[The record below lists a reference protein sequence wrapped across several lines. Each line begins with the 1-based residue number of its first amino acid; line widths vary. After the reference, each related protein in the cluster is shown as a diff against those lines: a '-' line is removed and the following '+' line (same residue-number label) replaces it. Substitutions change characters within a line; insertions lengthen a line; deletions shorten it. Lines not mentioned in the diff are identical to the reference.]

1 MKIKFKVQDYQTEA
15 VQAVVDCFEGQPF
28 LSPFSYRIDSGKE
41 QTLQQGQSGDLL
53 SQAEKSGFRN
63 QLIQLND
70 TELLSNIQRVQRKQN
85 LFSSESLTDYQDA
98 KGRKKPT
105 SYKPG
110 AALNLDIEMETG
122 TGKTYCY
129 IKTMFELN
137 KHYGWSK
144 FIVIVPSIAIREGV
158 YSSFQDT
165 AEHFAEHYHKKARFF
180 IYDSSRLHEIESF
193 SSNDGINVMIMNI
206 QAFASSSQ
214 ANRRIYDEL
223 DAFNSRKPIDV
234 IKANNPILILDE
246 PQRLEGKATLE
257 ALPRFNP
264 LFILRYSATHNT
276 KHNLIYRLDAIDAY
290 NHKLVKKI
298 EVRGIK
304 TQGIAGTA
312 AYLYLQNIDISKQA
326 PVARLDM
333 QVQSSNGQ
341 ISRKIRR
348 IEKGDNLFVLSG
360 NLEAY
365 RDRYVVTQIDAY
377 NDTIEF
383 ENGLVLKAG
392 DVHGDLTEQ
401 QLRRIQIRETI
412 DAHLKKEQS
421 LFKQGIKVLSLF
433 FIDTVAKYRDYDQAD
448 AKGEYARI
456 FEEEYND
463 AVARYFDELD
473 LEENDAYRHYLHQQ
487 KAEQVHKG
495 YFSIDKNK
503 NLVDPRVA
511 RSTLTTDDA
520 SAYDLIMRDKKRLLS
535 FAEPTRFIFS
545 HSALREGWDNP
556 NIFVLCMLKAAD
568 PEKITTR
575 RQEVGR
581 GLRISVNQQGARM
594 DDPATV
600 HDINVLTV
608 VANESFS
615 DFAKAMQKEML
626 ENLAARPRKA
636 ETSFF
641 NGKVVKASDGE
652 EVTLNDI
659 DAAMIVSYLKRS
671 QYIDKDGFLTEQ
683 FHQDKK
689 NDNLVPMDLDYV
701 HIAPQLVD
709 LISSLAIEA
718 SIPVIGD
725 ARARKTNPRNDA
737 NLAKKEFQA
746 LWSRINQKAIYRVD
760 FDSVELIKS
769 AVARINDQLFVRQL
783 SYVVETGTQ
792 SEQMSYEGLQLGSEF
807 QVKTDGAQRYTEEKA
822 VISTVSYDLVG
833 KVAEQAELTRYSAAQ
848 ILSRI
853 KSSKFGMYAQNPEHF
868 ISETSR
874 LIKECKAATL
884 IERLSYDLLNES
896 YGLDIFTENQI
907 GEDFTKASEKLTKH
921 VYDYLVTDS
930 KKEKEFADKLEQNQ
944 HIEVYAKLPND
955 FKIPTPVGDYNPD
968 WAIAFTEGSVKHV
981 YFVAETKGSLSS
993 LELREIEQ
1001 HKIDCARK
1009 FFAKLAENQPQQA
1022 IRYDVVATYDDLLD
1036 KVS

>member
-15 VQAVVDCFEGQPF
+15 VQAVVDCFAGQPF
-28 LSPFSYRIDSGKE
+28 LGSFSYRIDPGKNKA
-41 QTLQQGQSGDLL
+41 QSQGDMVA
-53 SQAEKSGFRN
+53 QAQGTGFRN
-63 QLIQLND
+63 QLIQLTD
-70 TELLSNIQRVQRKQN
+70 EELLRNIQQVQRKQN
-85 LFSSESLTDYQDA
+85 LFPSESLTDYQDA
-98 KGRKKPT
+98 KGKKT
-105 SYKPG
+105 KASYNPG

-129 IKTMFELN
+129 TKTMFELN

-144 FIVIVPSIAIREGV
+144 FIIVVPSVAIREGI
-158 YSSFQDT
+158 YTSLKQT

-180 IYDSSRLHEIESF
+180 IYDSARLHEIESF
-193 SSNDGINVMIMNI
+193 SSNDGINVMIVNY
-206 QAFASSSQ
+206 QAFTSRSAS
-214 ANRRIYDEL
+214 NRKIYDEL
-223 DAFNSRKPIDV
+223 DSFNSRKPIDV

-246 PQRLEGKATLE
+246 PQRLEGSVTLK

-264 LFILRYSATHNT
+264 LFIMRYSATHNT
-276 KHNLIYRLDAIDAY
+276 KHNLIHRLDAIDAY

-326 PVARLDM
+326 PIARLDM
-333 QVQSSNGQ
+333 QVQSSSGQ
-341 ISRKIRR
+341 IARKIRR

-360 NLEAY
+360 SLEAY
-365 RDRYVVTQIDAY
+365 RDRFVVTQIDAY

-412 DAHLKKEQS
+412 DAHLRKEQA

-487 KAEQVHKG
+487 QAEQVHKG

-503 NLVDPRVA
+503 KLIDPKA
-511 RSTLTTDDA
+511 KGAEKLADDT
-520 SAYDLIMRDKKRLLS
+520 SAYDLIMRDKERLLS

-581 GLRISVNQQGARM
+581 GLRISVDQQGARM

-636 ETSFF
+636 EASFF
-641 NGKVVKASDGE
+641 IDKQITLDSGDTLVLTGQEASSIIGYLYD
-652 EVTLNDI
+652 ND
-659 DAAMIVSYLKRS
+659 
-671 QYIDKDGFLTEQ
+671 YIDEQGYLTEQ
-683 FHQDKK
+683 FHNDKA
-689 NDNLVPMDLDYV
+689 DGDLEPLPKKLREA
-701 HIAPQLVD
+701 APQIID
-709 LISSLAIEA
+709 LIDGLAVERA
-718 SIPVIGD
+718 IPEIGD
-725 ARARKTNPRNDA
+725 SRARKTNHRNEA
-737 NLAKKEFQA
+737 NIAKKEFQA
-746 LWSRINQKAIYRVD
+746 LWNRINQKAIYRVD
-760 FDSVELIKS
+760 FDSEELIKS
-769 AVARINDQLFVRQL
+769 AVARINEQLAVRQL

-792 SEQMSYEGLQLGSEF
+792 SDQMTHEGLQLGSEF
-807 QVKTDGAQRYTEEKA
+807 QVRADGAQRYTEAKA
-822 VISTVSYDLVG
+822 VLSAVSYDLIG
-833 KVAEQAELTRYSAAQ
+833 KIAEQAELTRQSVAQ
-848 ILSRI
+848 ILSQI
-853 KSSKFGMYAQNPEHF
+853 KSNKFAMYPQNPEHF

-884 IERLSYDLLNES
+884 IERLSYDLLNEHHEI
-896 YGLDIFTENQI
+896 DIFTKNQI
-907 GEDFTKASEKLTKH
+907 GGDFTKATEKLTKH

-930 KKEKEFADKLEQNQ
+930 KKEREFADELEKNQ
-944 HIEVYAKLPND
+944 HIEVYAKLPNK
-955 FKIPTPVGDYNPD
+955 FTIPTPVGDYNPD

-1022 IRYDVVATYDDLLD
+1022 IRYDVVATYDDLLN
-1036 KVS
+1036 KVL